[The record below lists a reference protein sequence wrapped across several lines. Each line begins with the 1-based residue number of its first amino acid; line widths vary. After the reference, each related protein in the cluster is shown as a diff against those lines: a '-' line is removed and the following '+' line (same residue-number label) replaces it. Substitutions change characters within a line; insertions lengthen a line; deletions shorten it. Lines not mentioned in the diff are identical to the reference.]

1 MERKRKNLYEGIFDT
16 PSSGSSSESSTESS
30 GSSSESSAE
39 SSAESSKAYSETADD
54 AHHDLRPVHEIL
66 LSDAETGDVDE
77 EDIGISSETLT
88 SDDGQASPA
97 DDHSTQGE
105 DVDEEGIAFAE
116 DISSETGTSDDGAL
130 DVF

>member
-39 SSAESSKAYSETADD
+39 SSKAYSETADD
-54 AHHDLRPVHEIL
+54 VHHDVRSVHEIL

-77 EDIGISSETLT
+77 EDFICVFTG
-88 SDDGQASPA
+88 GQEV
-97 DDHSTQGE
+97 H
-105 DVDEEGIAFAE
+105 
-116 DISSETGTSDDGAL
+116 
-130 DVF
+130 